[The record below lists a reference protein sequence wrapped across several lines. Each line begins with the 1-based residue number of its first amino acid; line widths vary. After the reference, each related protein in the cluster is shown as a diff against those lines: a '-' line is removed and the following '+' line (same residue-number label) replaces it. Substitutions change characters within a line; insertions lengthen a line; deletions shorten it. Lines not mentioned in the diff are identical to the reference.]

1 MLVLFSVFSLALEY
15 TPTREEIGKFLTCL
29 SELPFFLL
37 DACHVVE
44 IWQTSIHSGRLADDL
59 HGLSDMHAYFTRF
72 TALLLLN
79 NYITGQLVH
88 NSQISYVR
96 LLS

>member
-15 TPTREEIGKFLTCL
+15 TPTRKEIGKFLTCL

-44 IWQTSIHSGRLADDL
+44 IWQTSIHSGRLAADL
-59 HGLSDMHAYFTRF
+59 HGLSDAC
-72 TALLLLN
+72 LLYTLYRPLV
-79 NYITGQLVH
+79 TEQLYYRSTC
-88 NSQISYVR
+88 SQ
-96 LLS
+96 